1 MLDKN
6 IKILIVDDSSF
17 MRSVLKDI
25 LVRSGFTHF
34 VEAENGKEAIEKFN
48 VERPGLI
55 LLDIVMPEMSGIEV
69 LKQVGRITKVIVI
82 SAVGQEAMV
91 EEAKQLGARGYII
104 KPFDEKAVL
113 DEISKVA
120 S

>member
-1 MLDKN
+1 MLDTN

-17 MRSVLKDI
+17 MRNVLRDI

-34 VEAENGKEAIEKFN
+34 VEAENGKEAIEKYN
-48 VERPGLI
+48 IEKPGLV
-55 LLDIVMPEMSGIEV
+55 LLDIVMPEMNGMEV
-69 LKQVGRITKVIVI
+69 LKQIGRITKIIVI

-91 EEAKQLGARGYII
+91 EEAKQLGARGYIV

-113 DEISKVA
+113 DEISKVV